1 MKVDNGS
8 VFFEIG
14 VDNSKINK
22 GLEELKQLLIEL
34 QKGTEISSDVIDKS
48 FSEIG
53 NKITETAIKIRK
65 VEEENKKAIGEL
77 TNESDKLKSTL
88 QTVGKGVIDDK
99 TKTRLN
105 QIQQEIEKR
114 NENIRIIEE
123 ENKKLQQ
130 SQDIY
135 KNISKEIQNTVSNSS
150 KDDNSVVV
158 KIGIDTSSLKYQIEE
173 VKARLKGDSKEIAAQ
188 TIEISKAFENIG
200 EKITNTFNEIDY
212 AYDENKSA
220 LEQLKEQY
228 NNLVSDEQYSTF
240 KKLGGYSN
248 EHIKQIEQQVAA
260 IKTLIKARE
269 ENLATLEQEADDL
282 KESEE
287 AFDDLKEKY
296 DKVTTSQ
303 NTFRT
308 ELRNAQN
315 ELRQMTLTGNTTG
328 ANFDE
333 VRNKVVRLTQAM
345 NSATKQTKALA
356 SPTAGFQGVLSGLSG
371 LSGGMSAVTG
381 VMGLFASE
389 SENLQKIMAKVQ
401 SVMAITIGLQQVEQT
416 LLKSS
421 AFQVNILGKAK
432 QWYNNVLQKAG
443 IIQREEIIAIQT
455 TTTAQQVNTVATR
468 TAGNTATATATKNL
482 TLAGSFRAIGVAIKS
497 IPVIGWILALVGA
510 LTTLGSVYKKKYD
523 EAKEYQQK
531 LIEQQERFEESVAS
545 NTASN
550 LVSFKKMQSEYN
562 ALGNNIKAKERY
574 LKDNKDSFR
583 ELGISI
589 DGVSSAEKLFNEGAD
604 AFCNS
609 LKARAKALAA
619 NNTLIK
625 EYEEVLK
632 LEQERDRKVTSTKK
646 YKTVVDS
653 DHIAGYTG
661 EHQTPVYYTY
671 QEVDVEATKK
681 AREKLRKEYQKTID
695 VHNKNIE
702 NLSNVQ
708 KNAIKEEEHL
718 LKKSGAKKL
727 ENTEKQEKQTADLFK
742 KSLTDKKQA
751 YDEYYKLIN
760 SGDEILQEHAR
771 NEYAKLLKDG
781 KTYTDYLKKQRD
793 EILKISENQRTVEQ
807 NKNLNTLMNEI
818 ATQTN
823 QSVLQTFERSLTE
836 SLNGANSLLDKL
848 KVIQDKRKEINKDNE
863 DLASQ
868 ETEKL
873 NEEEKKIIDE
883 VNNNYLKAQ
892 REYTDYLDE
901 RLSADEKYFKDR
913 TALEEKYKNAT
924 TENEKLVISTQIKTL
939 DKNKAI
945 QDQKELDALLEKYR
959 SFNKKK
965 LDLDAQY
972 EKAKQLLEKNYN
984 NSNATFEEYSHQLEA
999 LKKEY
1004 ENKIKELN
1012 SEAVEETKQNSELLI
1027 DLFSNAS
1034 EKSISKIK
1042 EILSNTKILIDYLKG
1057 NKENLSALK
1066 QLGFSKEQLEQLE
1079 NSPKDI
1085 QSIIESFDKLNET
1098 TKQSNPFSYIID
1110 KRREIEILQKSLT
1123 DGTERTNKQITDIED
1138 RIKKLKGEVLSAD
1151 ISIFSTLENALN
1163 TLYSAF
1169 DKLDNENLKTLF
1181 KQVQNLFNIAKSFKE
1196 TLYAINKGSFDD
1208 IVAGFSSLGSTLI
1221 TIYASISKY
1230 DKELKENLE
1239 KWGNALETISSEYQ
1253 RIRFEERLAFEE
1265 ASNLFGID
1273 TYRKI
1278 NNVIQLLL
1286 ESQKNLNNVMMYV
1299 KDSWIRVYEG
1309 WGGTGI
1315 GWVDSFVSWIS
1326 GEDFANYTRI
1336 MNKYPTLIDEYG
1348 NLNINLAKLIY
1359 ATEKFESAKQKQQLK
1374 EVIDAYEEYEK
1385 ALEQLKE
1392 SLTAMFGELGNTITD
1407 VFVDA
1412 FANGTDAALSFAE
1425 EMSNIL
1431 ESIAKQ
1437 MMDSAILQPL
1447 FDKYSE
1453 MITDEYISQKSNEER
1468 FNNIA
1473 RIMQSLMTDLL
1484 DAQSDINDY
1493 LSEWQQIAEDNGFS
1507 IFNGETNSNNTVGNA
1522 AKTITSE
1529 EAGII
1534 AGQANAI
1541 RIQQTRIREIADNS
1555 LSQLVAIRQNSE
1567 YLRYL
1572 PTLQRIEM
1580 LLSSGNK
1587 VPALSIRADGY
1598 LTKL

>member
-88 QTVGKGVIDDK
+88 QTVGKGVTDDK

-123 ENKKLQQ
+123 ENKRLQQ

-135 KNISKEIQNTVSNSS
+135 KNISKEIQNTVSKNG
-150 KDDNSVVV
+150 KDDNFVVV
-158 KIGIDTSSLKYQIEE
+158 KIGTDASSLKHQIEE
-173 VKARLKGDSKEIAAQ
+173 VKARLKGDSKEIASQ
-188 TIEISKAFENIG
+188 TIEISKAFENIDK
-200 EKITNTFNEIDY
+200 KITSTFNEIDS
-212 AYDENKSA
+212 AYDKNKIA
-220 LEQLKEQY
+220 LKQLQEQY
-228 NNLVSDEQYSTF
+228 NNLVSDKQYSTF
-240 KKLGGYSN
+240 KKFGGYSN
-248 EHIKQIEQQVAA
+248 EHIKQIEQQVA
-260 IKTLIKARE
+260 TLKPLIDARKK
-269 ENLATLEQEADDL
+269 NLATLEQEADNLL
-282 KESEE
+282 KSEQ
-287 AFDDLKEKY
+287 AFTKLKEKY
-296 DKVTTSQ
+296 DKATTSQ
-303 NTFRT
+303 TTFRT

-315 ELRQMTLTGNTTG
+315 ELREMTLTGETTG
-328 ANFDE
+328 AKFEE

-345 NSATKQTKALA
+345 NSATKQTQALA

-371 LSGGMSAVTG
+371 LAGGMSAVTG

-389 SENLQKIMAKVQ
+389 SENLQKIMTKVQ

-421 AFQVNILGKAK
+421 AFQVNVLSKAK
-432 QWYNNVLQKAG
+432 QWYNNILK
-443 IIQREEIIAIQT
+443 REEIYTRALSIARAKAIATNKIQVSEANKGT
-455 TTTAQQVNTVATR
+455 FANTLFAKSIRGIST
-468 TAGNTATATATKNL
+468 
-482 TLAGSFRAIGVAIKS
+482 AIKT
-497 IPVIGWILALVGA
+497 IPGIGWILALVGA

-523 EAKEYQQK
+523 DAKKYQQE
-531 LIEQQERFEESVAS
+531 LTEQQERFEESIAS
-545 NTASN
+545 NTATN
-550 LVSFKKMQSEYN
+550 LVSFKKLQSEYN
-562 ALGNNIKAKERY
+562 ALGNNIKAKEKY
-574 LKDNKDSFR
+574 IKDNKDAFR
-583 ELGISI
+583 ELGISVN
-589 DGVSSAEKLFNEGAD
+589 GVRSAEKLFNEGAD

-619 NNTLIK
+619 NNSLIK

-632 LEQERDRKVTSTKK
+632 LEQERDREMASSKV
-646 YKTVVDS
+646 YKTVEDRN
-653 DHIAGYTG
+653 HIAGGIG
-661 EHQTPVYYTY
+661 EHNMPVYYTY

-681 AREKLRKEYQKTID
+681 AQEKVRNEYQKTID
-695 VHNKNIE
+695 VHNKSIE
-702 NLSNVQ
+702 NLSKVQ
-708 KNAIKEEEHL
+708 ENAIKEEEEL
-718 LKKSGAKKL
+718 LKKSGANKL
-727 ENTEKQEKQTADLFK
+727 KITKKQEKQTTDLYK
-742 KSLTDKKQA
+742 KSLEKKKQA

-760 SGDEILQEHAR
+760 SGDEILQKHAR
-771 NEYAKLLKDG
+771 SEYAQLLKDG
-781 KTYTDYLKKQRD
+781 KTYTEYLKKQRD
-793 EILKISENQRTVEQ
+793 EILKIAENKRTAEQ

-818 ATQTN
+818 ANQTN

-848 KVIQDKRKEINKDNE
+848 QIIQDKRKEINKDNE
-863 DLASQ
+863 DLASK

-913 TALEEKYKNAT
+913 KTLEDKYINAT
-924 TENEKLVISTQIKTL
+924 SENEQHVISTQIKTL
-939 DKNKAI
+939 DNNKAL

-972 EKAKQLLEKNYN
+972 EKEKQLLEKNYN
-984 NSNATFEEYSHQLEA
+984 NGNATFEDYAHQLEA

-1012 SEAVEETKQNSELLI
+1012 REAVEETMQNSELLV
-1027 DLFSNAS
+1027 DLFSNTS

-1042 EILSNTKILIDYLKG
+1042 EILRNTKILIDYLKG
-1057 NKENLSALK
+1057 NKENLSVLQ
-1066 QLGFSKEQLEQLE
+1066 QLGFSKEQLEQLK

-1085 QSIIESFDKLNET
+1085 QAIIESFDKLNET
-1098 TKQSNPFSYIID
+1098 TKQSNPFSYIVD
-1110 KRREIEILQKSLT
+1110 KRREIETLQKSLT

-1138 RIKKLKGEVLSAD
+1138 RIKKLKGEVLSAG

-1163 TLYSAF
+1163 TLSSAF
-1169 DKLDNENLKTLF
+1169 DKLDNENLKTMF
-1181 KQVQNLFNIAKSFKE
+1181 EQVQNSLNIAKSFNE
-1196 TLYAINKGSFDD
+1196 TLDAINKGSFDG
-1208 IVAGFSSLGSTLI
+1208 IVTGFFSFGSAII
-1221 TIYASISKY
+1221 TTYASISKY
-1230 DKELKENLE
+1230 NKELKENLE
-1239 KWGNALETISSEYQ
+1239 KWENALKNIYKEYQ
-1253 RIRFEERLAFEE
+1253 KIVLEQRLAFKE
-1265 ASNLFGID
+1265 AENIFGTD
-1273 TYRKI
+1273 TNAKI
-1278 NNVIQLLL
+1278 NNNIQVLL
-1286 ESQKNLNNVMMYV
+1286 EAQNRLNDVMKYV
-1299 KDSWIRVYEG
+1299 KDSWVKVYESY
-1309 WGGTGI
+1309 GGSGI
-1315 GWVDSFVSWIS
+1315 GIVDSVARFFGV
-1326 GEDFANYTRI
+1326 GDLNNYMDI
-1336 MNKYPTLIDEYG
+1336 MQKYPDLIDEYG
-1348 NLNINLAKLIY
+1348 NLNIELAKLIY
-1359 ATEKFESAKQKQQLK
+1359 DNEEFNSKKQKEQLK
-1374 EVIDAYEEYEK
+1374 EVIDAYEDYEK
-1385 ALEQLKE
+1385 ALEQLN
-1392 SLTAMFGELGNTITD
+1392 SYLTDMFGELGNTITD

-1431 ESIAKQ
+1431 ESLAKQ
-1437 MMDSAILQPL
+1437 MMKTAILQPIL
-1447 FDKYSE
+1447 DKYSK
-1453 MITDEYISQKSNEER
+1453 MISEEYKTQTSSEER
-1468 FNNIA
+1468 FNHIA
-1473 RIMQSLMTDLL
+1473 KIMQNLMTDLL

-1493 LSEWQQIAEDNGFS
+1493 LSEWQKIAEDNGFS

-1522 AKTITSE
+1522 VKTITSE

-1587 VPALSIRADGY
+1587 VSALSIRAAGY